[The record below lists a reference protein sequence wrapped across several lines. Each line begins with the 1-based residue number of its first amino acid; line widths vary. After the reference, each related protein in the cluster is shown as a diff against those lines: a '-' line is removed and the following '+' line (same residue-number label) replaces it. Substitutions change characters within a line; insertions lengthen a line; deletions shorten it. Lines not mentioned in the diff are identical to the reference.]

1 MISPEIEI
9 ERGIEKLGI
18 EKVLLLELVLPNRV
32 NRNAHQDSFN
42 SKSRQNNKIRLL
54 LELATLRALATDR
67 Q

>member
-18 EKVLLLELVLPNRV
+18 EKVLLLELVFPNRV